1 VNSQR
6 LVERARACVS
16 DELRKAPWRGSSNRM
31 AGHCYV
37 VSEALYHLMGGKA
50 AGIVPLHMVH
60 DGVSHWALRLADGSV
75 LDATADQ
82 FITQPDYSKAVGSG
96 FLTKRPSKRAGILL
110 ERIEKVGGE
119 NE

>member
-1 VNSQR
+1 MNSQR
-6 LVERARACVS
+6 LVECARASVS

-82 FITQPDYSKAVGSG
+82 FTAQPDYSKAVGSG
-96 FLTKRPSKRAGILL
+96 FLTKRPSKRASILL
-110 ERIEKVGGE
+110 ERIKRMEGS